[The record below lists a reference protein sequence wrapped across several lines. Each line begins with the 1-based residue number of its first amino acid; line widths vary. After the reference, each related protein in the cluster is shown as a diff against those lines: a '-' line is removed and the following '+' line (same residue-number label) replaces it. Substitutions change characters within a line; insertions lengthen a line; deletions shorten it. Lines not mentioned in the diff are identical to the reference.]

1 VDKRNLRQGGLYIV
15 VNCDV
20 IKDLIPLVN
29 DDVASEESK
38 KIVNNHCESCS
49 DCSNLLTNKPSYKPK
64 DEKII
69 KALKKSVLT
78 TQLAIVSIGILI
90 GIWFTGS
97 NSTLYNFYIM
107 PFVGGLAY
115 FTLRKKS
122 LYVPLFI
129 IMLTELLQIL
139 RAIPYLKSGIVENLQ
154 SLGIIVRG
162 ALFYAVIYALL
173 SVIGIAISF
182 LLSYTFRRDK
192 K

>member
-1 VDKRNLRQGGLYIV
+1 M
-15 VNCDV
+15 VNCDI

-49 DCSNLLTNKPSYKPK
+49 DCRNLLTNKPVYKPK
-64 DEKII
+64 DENII

-78 TQLAIVSIGILI
+78 TQLAVVAIGILL

-97 NSTLYNFYIM
+97 YNALYNFYIM

-122 LYVPLFI
+122 LYVPLLI
-129 IMLTELLQIL
+129 VVLTELLQL
-139 RAIPYLKSGIVENLQ
+139 LKAIPYLKSGIVENLH
-154 SLGIIVRG
+154 SLGTILYS
-162 ALFYAVIYALL
+162 ALFYSITYAFL

-182 LLSYTFRRDK
+182 LLNYAFRRDK
-192 K
+192 R